1 MRSRCCTV
9 AVVSPPAATFFG
21 GRCGTDPPNGNGGGR
36 GLGLEGEGEGEGEG
50 DVAREEAGIGR
61 PRKRRET
68 TTRSD
73 DDDEGGAPGALRR
86 LRRLGR
92 RLSSGRRSAP
102 PSDDGVDSFRPEAR
116 GKMRYRSFL
125 DRPEPPE
132 ESLSSIQHLQRI
144 LPIGISDIISG
155 GIRQRKVLDESP
167 DWTGPHDGARLER
180 ERRVKD

>member
-1 MRSRCCTV
+1 MRVRVLLRARKRASDAR
-9 AVVSPPAATFFG
+9 
-21 GRCGTDPPNGNGGGR
+21 GNGGRRLR
-36 GLGLEGEGEGEGEG
+36 G
-50 DVAREEAGIGR
+50 A
-61 PRKRRET
+61 T
-68 TTRSD
+68 TTTK
-73 DDDEGGAPGALRR
+73 GAPPGALRR

-180 ERRVKD
+180 ERRVRDRESGAIVRKKRKEKLLSACRVTECLFFIFFLS